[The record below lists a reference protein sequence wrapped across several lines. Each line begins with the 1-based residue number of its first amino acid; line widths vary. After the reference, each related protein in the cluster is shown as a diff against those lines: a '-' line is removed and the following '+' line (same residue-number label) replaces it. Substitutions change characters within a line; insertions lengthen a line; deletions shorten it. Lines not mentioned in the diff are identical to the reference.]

1 MILKEQASYFRPYS
15 MLQKNIQQQGNLFII
30 AIFVGSILF
39 GILYALWIVQQHNV
53 NLIQQGIDDFQS
65 KLSKIV
71 SNESLE
77 LLKLEKDLLILKKD
91 KTTIQNGVYA
101 TLVQAI
107 GGLILGMTAYVGYR
121 NFRISEDKQI
131 TKHFSKAIEHL
142 GDEKIDIRLGGIY
155 VLAQIAIDSPKYH
168 WTIIEILSA
177 FIREKSTIHKPDL
190 DGNIIPQQ
198 KLTTDVKAAITALG
212 RRNIDRDNGRQI
224 DLRNVYLAEIE
235 IESDANLCRVN
246 LSGSDL
252 YAAKLN
258 GIDLSEA
265 KLYKANLNRAN
276 LSSANLTSTN
286 LTGAQLCKANLSSAN
301 LNKADLI
308 SANLMGAN
316 LSSIYLSSANLRSAN
331 LCDTNLSGA
340 YLYGANLSRTKN
352 FTSTQIKSACYWDRA
367 IYTAGKLE
375 ELKHDRASNQ
385 QQKPDCSRW

>member
-1 MILKEQASYFRPYS
+1 MILKEQASHFRPYS

-77 LLKLEKDLLILKKD
+77 LLKLEKDILILKKD

-308 SANLMGAN
+308 SANLMDAN
-316 LSSIYLSSANLRSAN
+316 LSSTYLSSANLRSAN
-331 LCDTNLSGA
+331 LCNTNLSGA
-340 YLYGANLSRTKN
+340 YLYSANLSRTKN
-352 FTSTQIKSACYWDRA
+352 STSTQIKSACYWDRA

-375 ELKHDRASNQ
+375 ELKHDRASNP